1 MGFASDALDYLFHG
15 GWVMLPLMACSIVMW
30 TLIVE
35 RTLFFAGLTG
45 RDLSVREALRLLD
58 QGGGAGVTPG
68 KGLRERLV
76 AAFLQERTGR
86 PDLDEAVVYHASLR
100 LRPLLRRYLAAIAVL
115 ASVAP
120 LLGLLGTVMGMVQ
133 TFNVISV
140 FGTGNVKGLSGGI
153 SVALITTQGGLLVA
167 IPGLF
172 LSGYLFRRAA
182 RQEVRLEEITSI
194 LMRYVRRR
202 AGG

>member
-1 MGFASDALDYLFHG
+1 MGFTSDALDYLVQG
-15 GWVMLPLMACSIVMW
+15 GWVMLPLMVCSVLMW

-35 RTLFFAGLTG
+35 RLLFFGGLTG
-45 RDLSVREALRLLD
+45 RDISVRDALNLLD
-58 QGGGAGVTPG
+58 RGSGEGVRER
-68 KGLRERLV
+68 GLRERLV
-76 AAFLQERTGR
+76 GAFLRERTGR
-86 PDLDEAVVYHASLR
+86 PELDEAVVYHTSLR
-100 LRPLLRRYLAAIAVL
+100 LRPLLHRYLALIAVL
-115 ASVAP
+115 ASMAP
-120 LLGLLGTVMGMVQ
+120 LLGLLGTVMGMVE

-140 FGTGNVKGLSGGI
+140 FGTGNVKGLSSGI

-194 LMRYVRRR
+194 LMRYVRRG
-202 AGG
+202 AAA

>member
-1 MGFASDALDYLFHG
+1 MGFASDALEYLFQG
-15 GWVMLPLMACSIVMW
+15 GWVMVPLLVCSLAMW

-35 RTLFFAGLTG
+35 RLLFFVGLTG
-45 RDLSVREALRLLD
+45 RDISVTESLRLLD
-58 QGGGAGVTPG
+58 RAGKGGTAG

-76 AAFLQERTGR
+76 TATLRERTGR
-86 PDLDEAVVYHASLR
+86 PELDEAVVYHASLR
-100 LRPLLRRYLAAIAVL
+100 LRPQLYRYLAVIAVL

-133 TFNVISV
+133 TFHVISL
-140 FGTGNVKGLSGGI
+140 FGTGNVKALSGGI

-194 LMRYVRRR
+194 LMRHVRRG
-202 AGG
+202 AGA

>member
-1 MGFASDALDYLFHG
+1 
-15 GWVMLPLMACSIVMW
+15 MLPLMVCSVLMW

-35 RTLFFAGLTG
+35 RLLFFVGLTG
-45 RDLSVREALRLLD
+45 RDISVRDALDLLD
-58 QGGGAGVTPG
+58 RDAARDVPG
-68 KGLRERLV
+68 RGLRARLV
-76 AAFLQERTGR
+76 GAFLRARTGR
-86 PDLDEAVVYHASLR
+86 PELDEAVVYHASLR
-100 LRPLLRRYLAAIAVL
+100 LRPVLHRYLALIAVL
-115 ASVAP
+115 ASMAP
-120 LLGLLGTVMGMVQ
+120 LLGLLGTVMGMVE

-140 FGTGNVKGLSGGI
+140 FGTGNVKGLSSGI

-194 LMRYVRRR
+194 LMRYVRRG
-202 AGG
+202 AAA